1 MNEKSLVKSN
11 FIDYVD
17 KIVLNNKVS
26 HAYLIE
32 VDNYDNDIKYIYNF
46 IKMMLLKCS
55 YKDAVNSMEKV
66 SKLIDDNN
74 YPDIVVVSSDSL
86 TIKKEQIIDLEKEF
100 NNKSLFDNKRIYIIK
115 ESEKLN
121 ASSANT
127 ILKFLEEPED
137 DIVAIL
143 LTDNRYHVIDTI
155 LSRCQV
161 LSLKE
166 NFYDINFSDEIMD
179 LLELFL
185 SPKKYFINPKNVYS
199 VYFTDKINS
208 KELLNNISNI
218 LISSINYSILNEK
231 NEYSDIFNNI
241 LKNNDINKLINI
253 LSILDD
259 EIYNLNFN
267 VNLKLWLDSLFCK
280 LIGDQL

>member
-199 VYFTDKINS
+199 VYFTDKINA

-218 LISSINYSILNEK
+218 LISSINYSILKEK
-231 NEYSDIFNNI
+231 NEYSDIFDNI
-241 LKNNDINKLINI
+241 LKNNDINKLVNI

-259 EIYNLNFN
+259 EIYKLNFN

-280 LIGDQL
+280 LIGG

>member
-55 YKDAVNSMEKV
+55 YKDAVNSIEKI

-185 SPKKYFINPKNVYS
+185 SPKKYFINPKNVYI

-259 EIYNLNFN
+259 EIYKLNFN

>member
-11 FIDYVD
+11 FIDYID

-185 SPKKYFINPKNVYS
+185 SPKKYFINPKNVYT

-259 EIYNLNFN
+259 EIYKLNFN

>member
-32 VDNYDNDIKYIYNF
+32 VDNYDADIKYIYNF
-46 IKMMLLKCS
+46 IKMILLKCS
-55 YKDAVNSMEKV
+55 YKEAVNSTEKIA
-66 SKLIDDNN
+66 KLIDDNN

-199 VYFTDKINS
+199 VYFTDKINA

-218 LISSINYSILNEK
+218 LISSINYSILKEK
-231 NEYSDIFNNI
+231 NEYSDIFDNI
-241 LKNNDINKLINI
+241 LKNNDINKLVNI

-259 EIYNLNFN
+259 EIYKLNFN

-280 LIGDQL
+280 LIGG

>member
-55 YKDAVNSMEKV
+55 YKDAVNSMEKI

-185 SPKKYFINPKNVYS
+185 SPKKYFINPKNVYT

-259 EIYNLNFN
+259 EIYKLNFN

-280 LIGDQL
+280 LIGG

>member
-74 YPDIVVVSSDSL
+74 DPDIVVVSSDSL

-259 EIYNLNFN
+259 EIYKLNFN

-280 LIGDQL
+280 LIGG

>member
-259 EIYNLNFN
+259 EIYKLNFN

-280 LIGDQL
+280 LIGG

>member
-32 VDNYDNDIKYIYNF
+32 VDNNDNDIKYIYNF

-185 SPKKYFINPKNVYS
+185 SPKKYFINPKNVYT

-218 LISSINYSILNEK
+218 IIYSINYSILNEK
-231 NEYSDIFNNI
+231 NEYSNIFNNI

-259 EIYNLNFN
+259 EIYKLNFN

>member
-185 SPKKYFINPKNVYS
+185 SPKKYFINPKNVYT

-280 LIGDQL
+280 LIGG

>member
-55 YKDAVNSMEKV
+55 YKDAVNSMKKI

-185 SPKKYFINPKNVYS
+185 SPKKYFINPKNVYT

-259 EIYNLNFN
+259 EIYKLNFN

>member
-32 VDNYDNDIKYIYNF
+32 VDNYDKDIKYIYNF

-185 SPKKYFINPKNVYS
+185 SPKKYFINPKNVYT

-259 EIYNLNFN
+259 EIYKLNFN

>member
-55 YKDAVNSMEKV
+55 YKDAVNSIEKI

-185 SPKKYFINPKNVYS
+185 SPKKYFINPKNVYT

-259 EIYNLNFN
+259 EIYKLNFN

>member
-185 SPKKYFINPKNVYS
+185 SPKKYFINPKNVYI

-259 EIYNLNFN
+259 EIYKLNFN

>member
-185 SPKKYFINPKNVYS
+185 SPKKYFINPKNVYT

-259 EIYNLNFN
+259 EIYKLNFN

>member
-55 YKDAVNSMEKV
+55 YKDAVNSIEKI

-166 NFYDINFSDEIMD
+166 NFYNINFSDEIMD

-259 EIYNLNFN
+259 EIYKLNFN

-280 LIGDQL
+280 LIGG

>member
-185 SPKKYFINPKNVYS
+185 SPKKYFINPKNVYT

-259 EIYNLNFN
+259 EIYKLNFN

-280 LIGDQL
+280 LIGG

>member
-55 YKDAVNSMEKV
+55 YKDAVNSMEKI

-259 EIYNLNFN
+259 EIYKLNFN

-280 LIGDQL
+280 LIGG

>member
-1 MNEKSLVKSN
+1 
-11 FIDYVD
+11 
-17 KIVLNNKVS
+17 
-26 HAYLIE
+26 
-32 VDNYDNDIKYIYNF
+32 
-46 IKMMLLKCS
+46 MMLLKCS

-166 NFYDINFSDEIMD
+166 NFYNINFSDEIMD

-208 KELLNNISNI
+208 KELLNYISNI

-259 EIYNLNFN
+259 EIYKLNFN

>member
-185 SPKKYFINPKNVYS
+185 SPKKYFINPKNVYT

-259 EIYNLNFN
+259 EIYKLNFN

-280 LIGDQL
+280 LNGDQL

>member
-259 EIYNLNFN
+259 EIYKLNFN

>member
-280 LIGDQL
+280 LIGG

>member
-55 YKDAVNSMEKV
+55 YKDAVNSMEKI

-259 EIYNLNFN
+259 EIYKLNFN

>member
-11 FIDYVD
+11 FINYVD

-185 SPKKYFINPKNVYS
+185 SPKKYFINPKNVYT

-259 EIYNLNFN
+259 EIYKLNFN

>member
-55 YKDAVNSMEKV
+55 YKDAVNSMEKI

-185 SPKKYFINPKNVYS
+185 SPKKYFINPKNVYT

-259 EIYNLNFN
+259 EIYKLNFN